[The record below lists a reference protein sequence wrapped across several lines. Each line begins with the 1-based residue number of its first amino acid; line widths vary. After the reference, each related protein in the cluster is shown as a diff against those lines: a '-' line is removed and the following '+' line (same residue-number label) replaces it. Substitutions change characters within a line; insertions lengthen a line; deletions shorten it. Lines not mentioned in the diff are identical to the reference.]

1 MMAVSA
7 ATIRRKLLPV
17 GRAYLAHV
25 RREIDKLTF
34 EEYDEHEEEERK
46 RQEMLNGDALNP
58 EDDLGVGDEEETL
71 DLLSLD
77 PKEWKVCVFLKEVF
91 PCYPFLIIESHRRSQ
106 KSETRSLRCPGF
118 IPPALPSHASTNQN
132 CP

>member
-1 MMAVSA
+1 MAVST
-7 ATIRRKLLPV
+7 ATVRRKLLPV

-34 EEYDEHEEEERK
+34 EEYDKREKEEQRRRET
-46 RQEMLNGDALNP
+46 LNGDALNP

-77 PKEWKVCVFLKEVF
+77 PKEWKV
-91 PCYPFLIIESHRRSQ
+91 
-106 KSETRSLRCPGF
+106 RC
-118 IPPALPSHASTNQN
+118 
-132 CP
+132 

>member
-1 MMAVSA
+1 MAVSA
-7 ATIRRKLLPV
+7 ATVRRKLLPV

-34 EEYDEHEEEERK
+34 EEYDEREEEERK
-46 RQEMLNGDALNP
+46 RQELLNGDALNP

-77 PKEWKVCVFLKEVF
+77 PKEWKVCVPEQSL
-91 PCYPFLIIESHRRSQ
+91 PCCPFLIIDPHRRSQ
-106 KSETRSLRCPGF
+106 KSETRSLRSPGF
-118 IPPALPSHASTNQN
+118 IPFTFPSHTSTNQD
-132 CP
+132 CS